1 MKEMKGLYN
10 SNLQDFQERNRMT
23 QSKGNVFHINASKEL
38 IFVYVYRF

>member
-23 QSKGNVFHINASKEL
+23 QSKGNVFHNDLLEII
-38 IFVYVYRF
+38 IFFK